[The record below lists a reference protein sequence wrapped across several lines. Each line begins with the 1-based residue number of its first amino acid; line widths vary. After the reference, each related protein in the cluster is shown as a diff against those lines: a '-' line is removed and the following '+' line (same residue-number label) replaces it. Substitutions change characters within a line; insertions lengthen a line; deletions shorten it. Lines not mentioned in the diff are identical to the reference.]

1 MSLIAIIGAGPT
13 GSTLAHKLAGRSR
26 VREIRLIDPE
36 VRIAQG
42 KALDIQQSGPVEG
55 FSTILSGVQSLH
67 ASAGADVVVLA
78 DAASGAGEHTGEAG
92 LAMLRQVVAAGV
104 TAPFLFAGATQRE
117 LMKRAI
123 TELHV
128 PPSKVIGAAPF
139 ALESA
144 LRALCGVIGDCSA
157 VDVSLSVCGLPPV
170 RAVVAWQEG
179 SITGSPL
186 TSVLTPHDMAS
197 IAARIPGLW
206 PPGPYALGSAA
217 ARVTEALVLGS
228 RRRFSCFVDHG
239 RGRIIAVPAEL
250 ASGGIKRL
258 VPPVLTNLEATAFEN
273 ALDGA

>member
-1 MSLIAIIGAGPT
+1 MSLIAIIGAGPI

-26 VREIRLIDPE
+26 VREIRLIDSE

-42 KALDIQQSGPVEG
+42 KALDIQQSGPVEA
-55 FSTILSGVQSLH
+55 FSTMLSGVESLH
-67 ASAGADVVVLA
+67 ATAGADVIVLA
-78 DAASGAGEHTGEAG
+78 DAASGAGEHAGEAG

-104 TAPFLFAGATQRE
+104 SAPFVFAGASQRE
-117 LMKRAI
+117 LIKRAI

-128 PPSKVIGAAPF
+128 PQSKIIGAAPF

-144 LRALCGVIGDCSA
+144 LRAICGVIADCSA
-157 VDVSLSVCGLPPV
+157 VDVSLSVSGLPPA

-179 SITGSPL
+179 SIAGSPL
-186 TSVLTPHDMAS
+186 TSVLAPHDMAS

-206 PPGPYALGSAA
+206 PPGPFALGSAA

-239 RGRIIAVPAEL
+239 RGRIIALPVEL
-250 ASGGIKRL
+250 QSGGIKRL
-258 VPPVLTNLEATAFEN
+258 VQPVLTSLERTAFET